1 MPEKK
6 LLPRRI
12 RVLGSVAAAVV
23 LVGLQLAG
31 AGTANAKRELGTV
44 IKSGLGSAGYSVAA
58 YGDEAAR
65 KLVREDIDRQCKKIN
80 PKARATNFRYSPA
93 GSSVVSGSG
102 DCVL

>member
-31 AGTANAKRELGTV
+31 AGTANARGGQV
-44 IKSGLGSAGYSVAA
+44 IKYGVNSRNISIAA
-58 YGDEAAR
+58 YGDLEGAKAE
-65 KLVREDIDRQCKKIN
+65 VRRDIDGQCKRIN
-80 PKARATNFRYSPA
+80 PRASATNFTYRP
-93 GSSVVSGSG
+93 GSATVSGSG
-102 DCVL
+102 NCVI

>member
-31 AGTANAKRELGTV
+31 AGTANAREKV
-44 IKSGLGSAGYSVAA
+44 IKYGVNSRNIPIAA
-58 YGDEAAR
+58 YGSLEGAKAE
-65 KLVREDIDRQCKKIN
+65 VRDDIDDQCKRIN
-80 PKARATNFRYSPA
+80 PGARATNFTYRP
-93 GSSVVSGSG
+93 GSAFVSGSG
-102 DCVL
+102 NCVI

>member
-31 AGTANAKRELGTV
+31 AGTANAKRELRPV
-44 IKSGLGSAGYSVAA
+44 IKSGLGSANYSIAA
-58 YGDEAAR
+58 YGLEGAKSMVNA
-65 KLVREDIDRQCKKIN
+65 DIDRQCKKIN
-80 PKARATNFRYSPA
+80 SKASATNFTYRPG
-93 GSSVVSGSG
+93 GSTVHGYG